1 MKKKNTKTEEIK
13 KNAISSER
21 PNLFEPNVYI
31 SMVVTLSGMI
41 TKEELAAAVE
51 KAYAH
56 NEATMSNIVL
66 EKNGE
71 AYYETRN
78 TSGCKVFFD
87 QRNWQEILKE
97 SEKKPFALKEGE
109 LVRTYITTGT
119 QETILFLLA
128 HHLVGDGKSILV
140 LIQDIV
146 DALEG
151 KALEYKPMVLMDRN
165 YLTQRA
171 KLPLVVRWF
180 VHKINRDWKRNE
192 EVFTWEDYYSIHNR
206 YWASHSSEIITKTYS
221 AKEWKDT
228 AVRSGVTLNSYLTAK
243 LLQEYPESK
252 VIGIPVSIREENHA
266 MSNQTSGTAIRHQ
279 YAPERPLKENAEQI
293 QKKLRKKIATPDRK
307 FFVLLFLTQLIPTLI
322 DSVLLYTHG
331 CCKNIVSQKM
341 ADMMGYTGKNG
352 RDLGITNLMKM
363 EIAGE
368 FERFRITDILFIPP
382 KISYAKQVVG
392 VATFEDKLNIIYHHM
407 K

>member
-87 QRNWQEILKE
+87 QRNWQDILKE

-119 QETILFLLA
+119 QETILFPAHQKYIVRFSSNHLLC
-128 HHLVGDGKSILV
+128 LKTIL
-140 LIQDIV
+140 
-146 DALEG
+146 
-151 KALEYKPMVLMDRN
+151 
-165 YLTQRA
+165 RA
-171 KLPLVVRWF
+171 KKYDNLSFSFLRF
-180 VHKINRDWKRNE
+180 
-192 EVFTWEDYYSIHNR
+192 
-206 YWASHSSEIITKTYS
+206 HS
-221 AKEWKDT
+221 
-228 AVRSGVTLNSYLTAK
+228 
-243 LLQEYPESK
+243 
-252 VIGIPVSIREENHA
+252 
-266 MSNQTSGTAIRHQ
+266 
-279 YAPERPLKENAEQI
+279 
-293 QKKLRKKIATPDRK
+293 
-307 FFVLLFLTQLIPTLI
+307 
-322 DSVLLYTHG
+322 
-331 CCKNIVSQKM
+331 
-341 ADMMGYTGKNG
+341 
-352 RDLGITNLMKM
+352 
-363 EIAGE
+363 
-368 FERFRITDILFIPP
+368 
-382 KISYAKQVVG
+382 
-392 VATFEDKLNIIYHHM
+392 
-407 K
+407 